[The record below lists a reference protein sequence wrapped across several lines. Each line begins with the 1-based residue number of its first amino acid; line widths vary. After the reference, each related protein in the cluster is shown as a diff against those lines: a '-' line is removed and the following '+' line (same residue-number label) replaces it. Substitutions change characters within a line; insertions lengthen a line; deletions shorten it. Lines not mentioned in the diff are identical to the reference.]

1 MRLFLSAMPFIL
13 AASMCGGG
21 EPAEPAAKAEEAPVE
36 APAVDPNPMKQIPKE
51 YNEAVEAGVKN
62 REDALKKS
70 GVE

>member
-21 EPAEPAAKAEEAPVE
+21 EPAEPAAKAVE

-51 YNEAVEAGVKN
+51 YNEAVEAGVKS
-62 REDALKKS
+62 REDALKRS
-70 GVE
+70 GAE